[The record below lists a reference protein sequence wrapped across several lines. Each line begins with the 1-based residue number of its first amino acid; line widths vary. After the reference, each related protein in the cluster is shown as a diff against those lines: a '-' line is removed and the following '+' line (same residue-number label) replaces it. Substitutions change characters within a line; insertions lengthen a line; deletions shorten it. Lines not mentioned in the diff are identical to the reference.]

1 MFTGK
6 FEGNW
11 HDRPVKSGVA
21 TDSYRDNYDAIF
33 GKKDKESDSK
43 PNTTQSILDENLEA
57 IEATGDAEA
66 IKFALQNCMRF
77 TDKQLFAQA
86 VFEALKP
93 VLDRQFLEIDS
104 FNPSPD
110 KRVVVNESLSYDIQG
125 DSLRIHIFTGGLG
138 NLSRY
143 VEGLDV
149 VAEVLEQH
157 PEVTTVD
164 AISWIVVKHP
174 DILERKLGFTVQREA
189 DKKPTAKI
197 VDGEE
202 IGYAYM
208 DREDFLTKYLK
219 KK

>member
-1 MFTGK
+1 MSELPRFEQPVNDPVPRIDRQVFDRMAQQK
-6 FEGNW
+6 FAYALGL
-11 HDRPVKSGVA
+11 A
-21 TDSYRDNYDAIF
+21 
-33 GKKDKESDSK
+33 
-43 PNTTQSILDENLEA
+43 PNAETCVQSILDENLEA